1 MFATEAVATVPV
13 RPARRPGTVNWYL
26 TDNQGTVRDVV
37 QLGDTTP
44 VDHLV
49 YSAFGQLLSQ
59 TASAAAAT
67 SRRSTTTAHTAIRR
81 RAKT

>member
-1 MFATEAVATVPV
+1 MKCSPPNPSPWERGQGEGGGQLAGP
-13 RPARRPGTVNWYL
+13 VNWYL

-49 YSAFGQLLSQ
+49 YSAFGQLLS
-59 TASAAAAT
+59 
-67 SRRSTTTAHTAIRR
+67 
-81 RAKT
+81 